1 MEETNIYAYEK
12 AEQHINAQAFFI
24 ARVMD
29 MSPDCIH
36 IVNIGTGTTV
46 YINKM
51 LLNELGYSAEDI
63 RLEQLDKNFQ
73 VLYHEDD
80 VKNLQEFKEKISS
93 ATDDQIVEMEARVR
107 AANNT
112 WQWIK
117 TQAKVFQRNEKGI
130 PEKYIGFSQNITSS
144 KLIEEEKKHNAV
156 LLELDRAKTEF
167 FNNVSH
173 EFRTPLS
180 LIISPIQDMLSN
192 AEKNFTPLQ
201 VQKLQM
207 VYRNAQRLQKLVNT
221 QLEFSRI
228 EEGRMEAVFQPTDI
242 GKFTCDIANTFRSLI
257 ESAGLKLIL
266 KCEDVSEPIY
276 VCRDMWENIV
286 LNLISNAFKYTFR
299 GKIEVILRENKNHI
313 QLHVRDTG
321 VGISSANLPKI
332 FERFSRVESEKA
344 RAYEGSGIGLALVR
358 QLVGLQ
364 GGNIKVKSDLG
375 KGTTFTVVVPKGKS
389 RLRGK
394 QIYEF
399 REGNSQGNSNTFVE
413 QAFGWLAETKSAVR
427 KSQDLQRKEKKVS
440 GTIMIVDDNRDVR
453 LYMKELLST
462 IAEVVVVENAEHAI
476 DQIEKGLK
484 VNLILTDIIMP
495 KPNGIDFLTW
505 LKEHR
510 ETSDIPVVV
519 ISGRTNEDAKLSALR
534 AGAVDYITKPFTSRN
549 LTDRVKM
556 HLEKHGAQSNRS

>member
-1 MEETNIYAYEK
+1 MEEANIYAYHK

-24 ARVMD
+24 ARIMD

-36 IVNIGTGTTV
+36 IVNIETGTTI

-63 RLEQLDKNFQ
+63 RLEQLDKNFHI
-73 VLYHEDD
+73 LYHQDD
-80 VKNLQEFKEKISS
+80 LKNVQEFKEKISL
-93 ATDDQIVEMEARVR
+93 ATDDQIVEMEGRVR
-107 AANNT
+107 AADNT

-117 TQAKVFQRNEKGI
+117 TQAKVFQRNQKGL

-144 KLIEEEKKHNAV
+144 KLIEEEKKQNAI
-156 LLELDRAKTEF
+156 LMELDRAKTEF

-180 LIISPIQDMLSN
+180 LIISPIQDMLPN
-192 AEKNFTPLQ
+192 TEKNLTPLQ

-228 EEGRMEAVFQPTDI
+228 EEGRMQAVFQPTDI
-242 GKFTCDIANTFRSLI
+242 GKFTCDIANTFRSLV
-257 ESAGLKLIL
+257 ESAGLKFIL

-286 LNLISNAFKYTFR
+286 LNLISNAFKYTFK

-321 VGISSANLPKI
+321 VGISNNDLPKI
-332 FERFSRVESEKA
+332 FERFSRIESGKA
-344 RAYEGSGIGLALVR
+344 RAYEGTGIGLALVK

-364 GGNIKVKSDLG
+364 GGNIKVKSELG
-375 KGTTFTVVVPKGKS
+375 KGTIFTVVMPKGKS

-399 REGNSQGNSNTFVE
+399 REGNGQGNGNTFVE
-413 QAFGWLAETKSAVR
+413 QASAWLGETKSAV
-427 KSQDLQRKEKKVS
+427 KKGQDIQRKDRKLSATVMV
-440 GTIMIVDDNRDVR
+440 IDDNFDLR
-453 LYMKELLST
+453 LYMKELLSAM
-462 IAEVVVVENAEHAI
+462 AEVVVVENAEQAI
-476 DQIEKGLK
+476 NYIEKGLK
-484 VNLILTDIIMP
+484 VDLILTDIIMP
-495 KPNGIDFLTW
+495 GPDGIKFLTW
-505 LKEHR
+505 LKEHQ
-510 ETSDIPVVV
+510 ETSRIPVVV
-519 ISGRTNEDAKLSALR
+519 ISGRTNEDAKLAALK
-534 AGAVDYITKPFTSRN
+534 AGAVDYITKPFTTKN
-549 LTDRVKM
+549 LTDRIRM
-556 HLEKHGAQSNRS
+556 HLEKVSG